1 MCCQGGEGKDVMEE
15 GSGRRGEDVRPHNI
29 VVGQRVSEGKILL
42 AQQMRREMTP
52 MEAKLWRR
60 LRGNGLGAHFRRQ
73 QVADGFIADFYCHAA
88 ALVVEVDGAVHDPEY
103 DAERDR
109 LLGGLGISVL
119 RFTNRQVEQQIGV
132 VLYQIKRFLREKR
145 TAASRD
151 LTGPPQTVEQAESP
165 NKATSP
171 PLFGRR
177 P

>member
-1 MCCQGGEGKDVMEE
+1 MEE
-15 GSGRRGEDVRPHNI
+15 GSSRRGEDVRPHNI
-29 VVGQRVSEGKILL
+29 VVGQRVSEGKVLL

-88 ALVVEVDGAVHDPEY
+88 ALVVEVDGAVHNPEY

-119 RFTNRQVEQQIGV
+119 RFTNWQVEQQVGV
-132 VLYQIKRFLREKR
+132 VLYQIKRFLRENQA
-145 TAASRD
+145 AASPN
-151 LTGPPQTVEQAESP
+151 LTGPPQAVE
-165 NKATSP
+165 
-171 PLFGRR
+171 
-177 P
+177 